1 MPPDDPREPSRIER
15 ALDSVNAGYVAELYE
30 RYRRDPASVDREWRV
45 LFESGTAGFEPAPP
59 QRAGDGNG
67 AGDATTEPRTEP
79 TTKPAEEAEA
89 AAARDSGPSLPA
101 GATPIRGPAARLAQN
116 MAASLAV
123 PTATSFRDLEVSVL
137 EARRRELNGQVA
149 PRKVSF
155 THLVGWAIVRAASD
169 QPSMTHYFLDADGA
183 PHRVDPGMVNLG
195 LAVDVE
201 RGDGSRFLVVPVIK
215 AADGMDFAQFHAR
228 YEDLVERA
236 RSNKL
241 SPDDYVG
248 ATITLTNP
256 GTLGT
261 TASVPRLMPGQGTI
275 VATGTIRDVGAR
287 RMMTIS
293 STYDHRIIQGA
304 ESGSFLRRM
313 DALLGGE
320 DGFYDEVFG
329 ALGASAGP
337 MPPSTSQPAAEAP
350 ITEPAGHVTGAT
362 REDLVELAAAVA
374 LVRAYRSFGHLAARL
389 DPLGSEPPGDPA
401 LDPEP
406 LGLTPDVMA
415 AIPADLL
422 RVDVPGETLAEA
434 LPNLV
439 ATYCGSIAYEVE
451 HIASHEERVW
461 LRQVIESGAHRR
473 TLPGEEQKALLAR
486 LTAVEG
492 LERFLHRAY
501 LGQKR
506 FSIEGLDVI
515 VPMLDRILADA
526 GAAGTRDVVIGMAHR
541 GRLNVLSHVV
551 GVSYEAILAEF
562 EAGRG
567 ETGALVPKGGLDD
580 VKYHL
585 GADGDYVTP
594 AGQTLHVTVS
604 PNPSHLEAV
613 NPVVEGRARA
623 QQTDRSAP
631 VVSVDPDRTLPLLI
645 HGDAGFA
652 AQGVVAETFNLAR
665 LAGYT
670 TGGTVH
676 IIANNQVGFTTSPGE
691 ARSTTYSSDLAK
703 GFDVPIIH
711 VNADDPE
718 ACLAAA
724 RLAMMY
730 RQRFHGDVVIDV
742 VGYRRYGHNEG
753 DEPAYT
759 QPLMASRI
767 AEHPGV
773 REIYQR
779 ALVDAGVLTDEDA
792 EATAR
797 EMARDLARRQAAVRK
812 RHSEP
817 QLDRGEEAIP
827 SEAAP
832 DPDTAVTLDELRA
845 VNAGLYSWPDGF
857 TVHPKLAKQLERRRE
872 LTRDEDTPLDWA
884 QGEALAF
891 GTLLRQGVP
900 IRLTGQDTVRGTF
913 SQRHQALVDVRTGE
927 TYIPVHHLDGA
938 RAGFELHNSP
948 LSEYAPMGFEYGYA
962 VTAPEALVLWE
973 AQYGDFVNGAEI
985 IIDQFLI
992 AGLAKWRQTSR
1003 LTLLLPHGYEG
1014 SGPEHSSARLERF
1027 LALGAEGNIRVV
1039 YPTTPAQ
1046 YFHLLRRQAL
1056 HADMR
1061 PLVVMTPKSLLRLP
1075 AAASRLGELTS
1086 GGFRPVLDDG
1096 DFAADDRAAGARH
1109 VILCSGKIYYDLLAA
1124 EERREQHDVAIV
1136 RVERLY
1142 PFPTDELGAVLSRYG
1157 GVQRVSWV
1165 QEEPRNM
1172 GARKFVLPKIRH
1184 LVPFRIPLGDISRPE
1199 RSRPAEGYP
1208 AAHTIEQARIVREAL
1223 TS

>member
-1 MPPDDPREPSRIER
+1 MPPDQSNEPSRIER

-30 RYRRDPASVDREWRV
+30 QYRRDPASVDREWRV
-45 LFESGTAGFEPAPP
+45 LFESGGAGFAPAPP
-59 QRAGDGNG
+59 AQVTEGNG
-67 AGDATTEPRTEP
+67 SGVAAPEPKAPEP
-79 TTKPAEEAEA
+79 K
-89 AAARDSGPSLPA
+89 LPT
-101 GATPIRGPAARLAQN
+101 GATPIKGPAARLAQN

-123 PTATSFRDLEVSVL
+123 PTATSFRDVEVTTL
-137 EARRRELNGQVA
+137 EARRRELNAQLA
-149 PRKVSF
+149 PRKISF
-155 THLVGWAIVRAASD
+155 THLIGWAIVQAAAD
-169 QPSMTHYFLDADGA
+169 QPSMTHYFLEADGA
-183 PHRVDPGMVNLG
+183 AHRVDPGGVNLG

-201 RGDGSRFLVVPVIK
+201 RTDGSRFLVVPVIRG
-215 AADGMDFAQFHAR
+215 ADGLDFAEFHAR
-228 YEDLVERA
+228 HEDLVARA
-236 RSNKL
+236 RANKL
-241 SPDDYVG
+241 SPDDFVG

-275 VATGTIRDVGAR
+275 VATGTIRDVGPR
-287 RMMTIS
+287 RVMTIS

-304 ESGSFLRRM
+304 ESGSFLRRI
-313 DALLGGE
+313 DALLAGE
-320 DGFYDEVFG
+320 DGFYPDAFG
-329 ALGASAGP
+329 ALGATAARDVEQP
-337 MPPSTSQPAAEAP
+337 MAAEAP
-350 ITEPAGHVTGAT
+350 TLAAVTVADAAAPEGAE
-362 REDLVELAAAVA
+362 RSDLLALAAAVA

-406 LGLTPDVMA
+406 LGLTPEVMA

-434 LPNLV
+434 LPNLQ

-473 TLPGEEQKALLAR
+473 PLTAEEQRALLAR

-506 FSIEGLDVI
+506 FSIEGLDAM

-526 GAAGTRDVVIGMAHR
+526 GAAGTRDVVVGMAHR
-541 GRLNVLSHVV
+541 GRLNVLAHVV
-551 GVSYEAILAEF
+551 GVSYEGILTEF

-567 ETGALVPKGGLDD
+567 ETGSSVPKGGLDD

-585 GADGDYVTP
+585 GADGDYATP
-594 AGQTLHVTVS
+594 AGETLHVTVS

-631 VVSVDPDRTLPLLI
+631 VVRVEPDRTLPVLI

-676 IIANNQVGFTTSPGE
+676 LIANNQVGFTTGPNE

-703 GFDVPIIH
+703 GFDVPIVH

-730 RQRFHGDVVIDV
+730 RERFHGDVVIDL

-759 QPLMASRI
+759 QPLMSAQI

-773 REIYQR
+773 RELYQS
-779 ALVDAGVLTDEDA
+779 ALVEAGVISADDA
-792 EATAR
+792 EGEVR
-797 EMARDLARRQAAVRK
+797 EVARDLARRQAAVRK
-812 RHSEP
+812 RHAEP
-817 QLDRGEEAIP
+817 QLDRGEEAIAA
-827 SEAAP
+827 EAAP
-832 DPDTAVTLDELRA
+832 DPETAVPLEELRA
-845 VNAGLYSWPDGF
+845 VNAGMYAWPDGF
-857 TVHPKLAKQLERRRE
+857 RVHAKLGKQLEKRRAA
-872 LTRDEDTPLDWA
+872 LDAPDAALDWA
-884 QGEALAF
+884 QAEALAF

-900 IRLTGQDTVRGTF
+900 VRLTGQDTVRGTF
-913 SQRHQALVDVRTGE
+913 SQRHQSLVDAKSGE
-927 TYIPVHHLDGA
+927 AYTPIHHLDGA

-948 LSEYAPMGFEYGYA
+948 LSEYAALGFEYGYA

-1027 LALGAEGNIRVV
+1027 LALGAEGNIRVA

-1056 HADMR
+1056 HADLR

-1075 AAASRLGELTS
+1075 AASSPVAELAG
-1086 GGFRPVLDDG
+1086 GGFHPVLDDPG
-1096 DFAADDRAAGARH
+1096 FGTDEAAARVRH
-1109 VILCSGKIYYDLLAA
+1109 VILCSGKLYYDLLAS
-1124 EERREQHDVAIV
+1124 EERGSRDDVAIV

-1142 PFPTDELGAVLSRYG
+1142 PFPTDELGRVLARYA

-1208 AAHTIEQARIVREAL
+1208 SAHASEQARIVSEAL